1 MTEAEDETRRKT
13 FGETGADVF
22 WSGEEISIEGFLSMK
37 HAGWKKHWCI
47 IKEETFMFF
56 HGKQVCARL
65 DPLSHPLQQLPHC
78 IILSNLTN

>member
-37 HAGWKKHWCI
+37 HAGWKKRWCI

-56 HGKQVCARL
+56 HGKQVRA
-65 DPLSHPLQQLPHC
+65 
-78 IILSNLTN
+78 